1 MPSTSTAPIKRQH
14 VCIIGAGP
22 AGLTAA
28 YELQQHSDCTITLFE
43 KTEAIGGISQTVNY
57 KGNRIDIGGHRF
69 FSKSEW
75 VMRWWFNILPIRS
88 SEKNITTTYQNKQST
103 INTTEYID
111 QSAEDFFE
119 VRPRKSRIF
128 YRRRFFDYPVKFNFN
143 TLLSF
148 GILKSLRIGMSL
160 IYIRLFPLKNENNLE
175 DFYINRFGRE
185 LYLTFFKDYT
195 KKVWGIEC
203 RNLSAEWGRQRIKD
217 VSLRK
222 MIRHQMRTIFSPA
235 KQGIGNK
242 DVEQSLTEYFL
253 YPPKGPGQ
261 LWEKVV
267 DQFDKDRVDIQF
279 NTEVLNFDV
288 ADYRVQKVHYRD
300 NHGVVRKQKFDAVF
314 STMPLKHVFRGFG
327 NQVDKNIR
335 HTASNLPYRDFLIV
349 GLLLKQL
356 KPESTSEKLT
366 DNWLYIQDKG
376 VKVGRIQLFHNW
388 SASMISDSSLRW
400 VGAEYFLNANEP
412 LWTRKDTGIIDLA
425 KRELAQIGLIAPEDV
440 LDATVVRMPKAYP
453 RYSGVYHQMP
463 EVRKY
468 IDSIWNFYPMGR
480 NGMHKYN
487 NQDHSMLSAK
497 RSVDHFLHRNFDK
510 SLIWQTNTDQ
520 NYHEEG
526 NISTKDKA
534 EVHHAE

>member
-1 MPSTSTAPIKRQH
+1 LPSTSTAPTKRKH

-28 YELQQHSDCTITLFE
+28 YELQQHSDCEITLFE
-43 KTEAIGGISQTVNY
+43 KTAAIGGISQTINY

-75 VMRWWFNILPIRS
+75 VMHWWFNILPIQS
-88 SEKNITTTYQNKQST
+88 NEKNIVTSYQNKQSS
-103 INTTEYID
+103 ID
-111 QSAEDFFE
+111 TSHYVDPTAEDFFE

-128 YRRRFFDYPVKFNFN
+128 YRRRFFDYPVKFNLN

-148 GILKSLRIGMSL
+148 GLFKSFRIGMSL
-160 IYIRLFPLKNENNLE
+160 IYIRLFPMKNENNLE
-175 DFYINRFGRE
+175 DFYINRFGKE

-195 KKVWGIEC
+195 KKVWGTDC

-222 MIRHQMRTIFSPA
+222 MIRHQLRSMFSPA

-242 DVEQSLTEYFL
+242 EVEQSLTEYFL

-267 DQFDKDRVDIQF
+267 DQLDKSRINIQF
-279 NTEVLNFDV
+279 NAEVLNFDV
-288 ADYRVQKVHYRD
+288 SNNLVRKVHYRD
-300 NHGVVRKQKFDAVF
+300 SNGIIQEQSFEAVF

-327 NQVDKNIR
+327 NQVNKNIR
-335 HTASNLPYRDFLIV
+335 HTAINLPYRDFLIV
-349 GLLLKQL
+349 GLLLKKL
-356 KPESTSEKLT
+356 KPESITEKLT

-388 SASMISDSSLRW
+388 SSCMIADPSLRW
-400 VGAEYFLNANEP
+400 VGAEYFLNTNEP
-412 LWTRKDTGIIDLA
+412 LWTRKDEGVVELA
-425 KRELAQIGLIAPEDV
+425 KRELAKIGLIDPADV
-440 LDATVVRMPKAYP
+440 VDSTVVRMPKAYP

-463 EVRKY
+463 QVRKY
-468 IDSIWNFYPMGR
+468 IDSIRNFYPMGR

-497 RSVDHFLHRNFDK
+497 RSVDHFLHGNFDK
-510 SLIWQTNTDQ
+510 ELIWNTNTDQ
-520 NYHEEG
+520 SYHEQG
-526 NISTKDKA
+526 KMSKTDNANHD
-534 EVHHAE
+534 

>member
-1 MPSTSTAPIKRQH
+1 MPSKSTATSKRQH

-28 YELQQHSDCTITLFE
+28 YELQQHSDCAITLFE

-57 KGNRIDIGGHRF
+57 RGNRIDIGGHRF

-75 VMRWWFNILPIRS
+75 VMRWWFNILPIRN
-88 SEKNITTTYQNKQST
+88 SEKNIVTSYQNKQSS
-103 INTTEYID
+103 IDTTNYID
-111 QSAEDFFE
+111 DSAEDFFE

-128 YRRRFFDYPVKFNFN
+128 YRRRFFDYPVKFNLN

-160 IYIRLFPLKNENNLE
+160 IYIRFFPIKNEKNLE
-175 DFYINRFGRE
+175 DFYINRFGKE

-195 KKVWGIEC
+195 KKVWGTEC

-222 MIRHQMRTIFSPA
+222 MIRHQLRSILSPA

-242 DVEQSLTEYFL
+242 EVEQSLTEYFL

-261 LWEKVV
+261 LWAKVV
-267 DQFDKDRVDIQF
+267 NELDKSRVDVQF
-279 NTEVLNFDV
+279 NTEVLHFDINDHLV
-288 ADYRVQKVHYRD
+288 SKVHYRD
-300 NHGVVRKQKFDAVF
+300 SYGVVQEQRFDAIF

-327 NQVDKNIR
+327 NQVDPAIR
-335 HTASNLPYRDFLIV
+335 HTATNLPYRDFLIV
-349 GLLLKQL
+349 GLLLKRL
-356 KPESTSEKLT
+356 KPESDNDKLT

-388 SASMISDSSLRW
+388 SSSMIKDPSLRW
-400 VGAEYFLNANEP
+400 VGAEYFLNADEP
-412 LWTRKDTGIIDLA
+412 LWTRKDSGVIELA
-425 KRELAQIGLIAPEDV
+425 KRELTQIGLIDPEDV
-440 LDATVVRMPKAYP
+440 VDATVVRMPKAYP

-463 EVRKY
+463 QVRKY
-468 IDSIWNFYPMGR
+468 INSLLNFYPMGR

-497 RSVDHFLHRNFDK
+497 RSVDHFLYSNFDK
-510 SLIWQTNTDQ
+510 ELIWETNTDQ
-520 NYHEEG
+520 SYQEQG
-526 NISTKDKA
+526 SMGPTDKA
-534 EVHHAE
+534 AVKYG